1 MKTLRFTSTFFL
13 IAMLFMAFALQTKA
27 AYEEGGNTDNSS
39 AQSTSA
45 QINNLTLGQSYPNPA
60 NEIAIIPVYN
70 VPEVGATLI
79 IFDVLGNSI
88 HTQNL
93 NAGYNEAYIYTAEL
107 ATGTYFYR
115 VIDSFKDDKAG
126 SGAITG
132 KMEVVH

>member
-1 MKTLRFTSTFFL
+1 MKTLKFTSTFFL

-27 AYEEGGNTDNSS
+27 AYEEGENTDNSS
-39 AQSTSA
+39 KQSASA

-70 VPEVGATLI
+70 VPKAGATLI

-88 HTQNL
+88 YNQEL
-93 NAGYNEAYIYTAEL
+93 DPGYNEVYFNTNQL

-115 VIDSFKDDKAG
+115 VIDSFKDDKSG
-126 SGAITG
+126 SAAITG